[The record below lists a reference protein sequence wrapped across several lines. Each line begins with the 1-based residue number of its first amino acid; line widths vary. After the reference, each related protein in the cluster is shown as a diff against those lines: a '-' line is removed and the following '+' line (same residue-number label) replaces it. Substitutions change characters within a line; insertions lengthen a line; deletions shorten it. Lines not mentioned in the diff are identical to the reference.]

1 MEMCS
6 ESKAMYQQLMERYQE
21 CLNRNVSLEDD
32 YATILREKLDLQNQ
46 IGLLQ
51 NCINTGIF

>member
-1 MEMCS
+1 MD
-6 ESKAMYQQLMERYQE
+6 RYQE
-21 CLNRNVSLEDD
+21 CLNKNMSLEDD